1 LQYDRTAKIGW
12 GGPVP
17 KLVDHEQRR
26 DEMAEALWRIAAY
39 DGLEAVSLNRVAAE
53 AGVSKGRVQHYFASR
68 DELLDFTAEHLID
81 RVTQRMQAAVAR
93 APDALTAVRNALLE
107 VLPLHEDS
115 VVDTRVGAA
124 FLIRAL
130 GDDDLRARYRRR
142 NTRFIGLLA
151 TSLTTARDEG
161 RLGRGREPGALA
173 VELFALVNGLQ
184 EPLLLGDLT
193 PSLATALVDDA
204 LARLV

>member
-1 LQYDRTAKIGW
+1 M
-12 GGPVP
+12 P
-17 KLVDHEQRR
+17 KLVDHAKRR

-68 DELLDFTAEHLID
+68 DDLLDFTAEHLID
-81 RVTQRMQAAVAR
+81 RVTQRMQAAVAT
-93 APDALTAVRNALLE
+93 APDALAAARNALLE
-107 VLPLHEDS
+107 VLPLHEES
-115 VVDTRVGAA
+115 IVDTRVGAA

-130 GDDDLRARYRRR
+130 GDDALRSRYRQR
-142 NTRFIGLLA
+142 NSQFLALLAGYLTAARDQGLLA
-151 TSLTTARDEG
+151 
-161 RLGRGREPGALA
+161 RGREPGALA
-173 VELFALVNGLQ
+173 VELFALANGLK

-204 LARLV
+204 LARLA